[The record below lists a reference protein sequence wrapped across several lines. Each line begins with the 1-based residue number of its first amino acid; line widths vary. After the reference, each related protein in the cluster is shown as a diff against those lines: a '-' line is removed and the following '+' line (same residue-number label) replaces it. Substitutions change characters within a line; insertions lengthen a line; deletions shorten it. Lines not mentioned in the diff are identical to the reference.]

1 VTSDLPQFIETVFVH
16 LPKSSRIV
24 VVTGCEDIGAPWE
37 IFHPNR
43 TNFGK
48 CNDCHISIIITIF
61 ILITNKGN
69 YNMKSLWPTGQAMG
83 MEDFINDPRLVK
95 WFAQNYDL
103 VGCNLFTC
111 SNILT
116 SSSIVSKVV
125 PVPIGIDFHS
135 MTEKGRK
142 KLEPETIAHTICNLR
157 LDIEVY

>member
-1 VTSDLPQFIETVFVH
+1 
-16 LPKSSRIV
+16 
-24 VVTGCEDIGAPWE
+24 
-37 IFHPNR
+37 
-43 TNFGK
+43 
-48 CNDCHISIIITIF
+48 
-61 ILITNKGN
+61 
-69 YNMKSLWPTGQAMG
+69 MKSLWPTGQAMG
-83 MEDFINDPRLVK
+83 MEEFINDPRLVK

-142 KLEPETIAHTICNLR
+142 KLEPEAIAHTICNLR
-157 LDIEVY
+157 LDIEVYSLSLTSPLLLLSLSLLLPLLLPILQ